1 MLSQK
6 LADTVLSVHQ
16 DLVNQCEAKGDS
28 FLHLIITS
36 DETWYLQYV
45 LQSKWQSM
53 EWQHIYSQL
62 HKKFKMQ
69 PSAGKVVCTVFWDRK
84 GTLLLDFLEA
94 LQTVNSDPFIV
105 MLTKLKALTC
115 S

>member
-1 MLSQK
+1 MVSPVRVAVK
-6 LADTVLSVHQ
+6 MAVYGVAT
-16 DLVNQCEAKGDS
+16 
-28 FLHLIITS
+28 
-36 DETWYLQYV
+36 
-45 LQSKWQSM
+45 
-53 EWQHIYSQL
+53 YSQL

-69 PSAGKVVCTVFWDRK
+69 PSAGKVICTVFWDRK

-105 MLTKLKALTC
+105 MLTKLKAQTF